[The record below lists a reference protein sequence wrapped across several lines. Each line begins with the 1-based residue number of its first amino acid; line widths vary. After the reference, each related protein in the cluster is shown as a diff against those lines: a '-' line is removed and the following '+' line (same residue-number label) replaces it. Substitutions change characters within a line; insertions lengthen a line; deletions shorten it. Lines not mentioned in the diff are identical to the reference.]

1 MYMGK
6 KKKKTLDINKM
17 CELQALKVSE
27 LIQSNKQ
34 KGLNKAVD
42 IYVKLISLAT
52 LLEKQDN
59 QYQVVAMTD
68 EEIEAM
74 LDDMDDELLAEELDE
89 VIVTDNDL
97 LNIKANTE
105 HITDKSIEYYKT
117 ARNAIRKQLI
127 KDVHLIRNMSDK
139 ELNDYIES
147 FEK

>member
-1 MYMGK
+1 MGK

>member
-1 MYMGK
+1 MGK
-6 KKKKTLDINKM
+6 KKKKPLDINKM

-68 EEIEAM
+68 EEIEEM
-74 LDDMDDELLAEELDE
+74 LDEMDDELLSEELDE
-89 VIVTDNDL
+89 VTVTADDL
-97 LNIKANTE
+97 LKIKANTE
-105 HITDKSIEYYKT
+105 HITDKSIEYYNY
-117 ARNAIRKQLI
+117 ARNAIREQLI

>member
-6 KKKKTLDINKM
+6 KKKKPLDIYEM

-27 LIQSNKQ
+27 LIKSGKQ

-42 IYVKLISLAT
+42 TYVKLISLAI
-52 LLEKQDN
+52 LAEKQDN
-59 QYQVVAMTD
+59 QYQAVVMTD

-74 LDDMDDELLAEELDE
+74 LNEMDDELLAEELDE
-89 VIVTDNDL
+89 VSVTEDDL

-105 HITDKSIEYYKT
+105 HLTNKSIEYYKH
-117 ARNAIRKQLI
+117 ARNAIREQLI
-127 KDVHLIRNMSDK
+127 KDVHLIRNMNDK